1 MQYQVKIKRFNPTTN
16 ETYFQT
22 YDVDLDEKF
31 TVLEVIEYI
40 KNHIDPTLTYRAFCK
55 SAICGSCAMVVNE
68 QSRLT
73 CKINAKDNLI
83 DGVLTI
89 EPLKHFDVIKDL
101 VVNQEKGFDTLKKAQ
116 NFMIPKTP
124 PKDSEFLI
132 SPQEEASYDKQ
143 SECILCMACYSDCP
157 AVESDENYFGPFSFS
172 KILRFV
178 NDSRDSI
185 TTQRIDKT
193 MEGNI
198 FSCVEC
204 QACIL
209 ACPKGLAPQFDI
221 KNLQTKAQ
229 AQGHQNPNQMGF
241 GSFGGGFDDFGGFG
255 GFNPNG
261 F

>member
-1 MQYQVKIKRFNPTTN
+1 MKYQVKIKRYNPTTKEN
-16 ETYFQT
+16 YFQT
-22 YDVDLDEKF
+22 YDVDLDETF
-31 TVLEVIEYI
+31 TILEVIEHI

-55 SAICGSCAMVVNE
+55 SAICGSCAMVVNGL
-68 QSRLT
+68 SKLT
-73 CKINAKDNLI
+73 CKLNAVENLI
-83 DGVLTI
+83 DGILTI
-89 EPLKHFDVIKDL
+89 EPLKQFDVIKDL
-101 VVNQEKGFDTLKKAQ
+101 VVNQDKGFNLLKKAQ
-116 NFMIPKTP
+116 TFMIPKTP

-132 SPQEEASYDKQ
+132 SPKEEASYDKQ
-143 SECILCMACYSDCP
+143 TECILCMSCYSDCP
-157 AVESDENYFGPFSFS
+157 AVENDKDYFGPFIFS
-172 KILRFV
+172 KIVRFV

-185 TTQRIDKT
+185 PNQRVDKT

-221 KNLQTKAQ
+221 KNLHSKAMS
-229 AQGHQNPNQMGF
+229 QGHQNPNMQSF
-241 GSFGGGFDDFGGFG
+241 GNFGGGFDDFGGFG